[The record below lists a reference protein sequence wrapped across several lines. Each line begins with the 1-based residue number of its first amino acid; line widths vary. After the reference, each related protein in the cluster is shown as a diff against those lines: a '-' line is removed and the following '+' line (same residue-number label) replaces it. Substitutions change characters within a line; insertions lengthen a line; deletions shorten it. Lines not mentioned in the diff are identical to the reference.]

1 MTSFDYLV
9 ARLVCVVY
17 VLYLDATLLLVARG
31 HDVGLNSLEV
41 DVANFSLI
49 TVEDLGNLLESGALS
64 LDVKDGDE
72 DEFEEDPA
80 LAKVSMCMRMRSL
93 SALTA

>member
-1 MTSFDYLV
+1 MTSSDYPV
-9 ARLVCVVY
+9 ARLVCVVDM
-17 VLYLDATLLLVARG
+17 LDLDAALFLITRG

-49 TVEDLGNLLESGALS
+49 TVEDLSNLLKSGALG
-64 LDVKDGDE
+64 LDVEDGDE

-80 LAKVSMCMRMRSL
+80 LANVSICM
-93 SALTA
+93 